1 MQGMTGILFCFGL
14 GYSAQALAR
23 RLAHDGWT
31 IAGTAQSGEHAAALK
46 REGWNVHVF
55 HDGEFS
61 PAAKAALAQADTI
74 LISIPPGETGD
85 PVLATEAD
93 ALRALAPRWRWL
105 GYLSTT
111 GVYGDRQGGW
121 VDETTSLAPTSP
133 RAAARVAAENAWKDF
148 AAATLAPLTIFRLAG
163 IYGPGRNP
171 LQALRAGTARRYD
184 KAGQVFSRIHVEDLA
199 RVLAASIARPNAG
212 GIYNVCDDEP
222 AAQADVI
229 AYGAE
234 LLGIAPPMLESYA
247 AAEPTLSE
255 MAKSFYRDSKR
266 VRNDRMKRELGVA
279 LSYPSYREGL
289 ASLIDAK

>member
-23 RLAHDGWT
+23 RLAREGWT
-31 IAGTAQSGEHAAALK
+31 VTGTAQTSEHAAALA

-61 PAAKAALAQADTI
+61 PAAEAALAQADAI
-74 LISIPPGETGD
+74 LISIPPGDTGD
-85 PVLATEAD
+85 PVLAAKAD
-93 ALRALAPRWRWL
+93 TLRKLAPRWRWL

-111 GVYGDRQGGW
+111 GVYGDRQGSW
-121 VDETTSLAPTSP
+121 VDETTPLAPTSP
-133 RAAARVAAENAWKDF
+133 RAVARVAAERAWTDF
-148 AAATLAPLTIFRLAG
+148 AAATGAPLMIFRLAG
-163 IYGPGRNP
+163 IYGPGSNP
-171 LQALRAGTARRYD
+171 LAALRAGTARRYD
-184 KAGQVFSRIHVEDLA
+184 KPGQVFSRIHVEDLA
-199 RVLAASIARPNAG
+199 RVLAASIAQPHPGAV
-212 GIYNVCDDEP
+212 YNVCDDEP
-222 AAQADVI
+222 AAQADVVT
-229 AYGAE
+229 YGAK
-234 LLGIAPPMLESYA
+234 LLGIAPPVLESYA

-255 MAKSFYRDSKR
+255 MARSFYRDSKR